1 MDEITHFVALPF
13 DVANGDFVAGEPV
26 KCASPMA
33 AIERAKGFWKI
44 FWPCRCIGV
53 RSHRLSGNS
62 HDGAQTIW
70 QSAGGFFRPERRCG
84 QRSLA

>member
-44 FWPCRCIGV
+44 FGHAGALAFV
-53 RSHRLSGNS
+53 RTGYPVTRTTVLRRFGRVPEDFSDQNGDAVSG
-62 HDGAQTIW
+62 
-70 QSAGGFFRPERRCG
+70 P
-84 QRSLA
+84 